1 VEVIVEVVNLEL
13 EEVILAL
20 LEVLVLSDDED
31 EVDVRIVVDDVLEL
45 VVILNAEL

>member
-1 VEVIVEVVNLEL
+1 MEVIVEVVNLEL